1 MNHGPRNSK
10 PVKRP
15 SGQSG
20 AAHKSPVRKGQ
31 ITHARK
37 PGSKKTRRAF
47 STPVKVL
54 LGALVTVA
62 LTCLIVGITM
72 LVYMI
77 AFTHGDPAINLD
89 EYKANQNQTT
99 IVYAY
104 DKNQQPVE
112 VTRLHGTENRIWVNL
127 SQMPEE
133 MKQSVI
139 DILYISTK

>member
-1 MNHGPRNSK
+1 M
-10 PVKRP
+10 
-15 SGQSG
+15 
-20 AAHKSPVRKGQ
+20 
-31 ITHARK
+31 
-37 PGSKKTRRAF
+37 
-47 STPVKVL
+47 L

-112 VTRLHGTENRIWVNL
+112 VTRLHGTEKPHLGQPQPNAGRNETIG
-127 SQMPEE
+127 
-133 MKQSVI
+133 
-139 DILYISTK
+139 YRH